1 MDIKQKARQLREH
14 STDAEKLLWHHLR
27 NRRLNGW
34 KFRRQFPVGKYI
46 VDFVC
51 QELKLIIEIDGG
63 QHADQITYDLERTRI
78 LNSKRYQVVRYWNN
92 EVLGNLTG
100 VLESLTLTLARRRTA
115 QRERAYV
122 HGWTVVEQCRS
133 NCRGVRGE

>member
-115 QRERAYV
+115 QRERELEYTPSPS
-122 HGWTVVEQCRS
+122 G
-133 NCRGVRGE
+133 RGHMSMDGQ

>member
-92 EVLGNLTG
+92 EVLGNTTS

-115 QRERAYV
+115 QRERV
-122 HGWTVVEQCRS
+122 
-133 NCRGVRGE
+133 GVRGE